1 MSSEIAVLLL
11 VSVVWASWMTV
22 VIKIGESK

>member
-1 MSSEIAVLLL
+1 MSSEIAVLLI
-11 VSVVWASWMTV
+11 VSAMWTSWMCV